1 MRKALLPIV
10 AVALV
15 AACKPHDSGA
25 KPDAERAASV
35 DLKNPASIV
44 ATAPAVFKVKFVT
57 TKGDFE
63 VKCTRDWAPKG
74 ADRFYGLVKAG
85 FFDDVRFFR
94 VVDGFMAQF
103 GIHGDPAVSRAWQ
116 QANIPDDPVKQSNK
130 RGFLSFATRGA
141 NTRTTQMF
149 INFKDNARLDGM
161 GFAPFAEV
169 VSGMDV
175 VDKIDHEYGE
185 RPNQGRI
192 QAEGNAYLAKEFP
205 NLDHVKTARV
215 VD

>member
-1 MRKALLPIV
+1 MRAYLFAAIIL
-10 AVALV
+10 AT
-15 AACKPHDSGA
+15 ACKGSDSTPS
-25 KPDAERAASV
+25 PDATKVQKA
-35 DLKNPASIV
+35 DLKNPASM
-44 ATAPAVFKVKFVT
+44 TEKAPASFKVKFST
-57 TKGDFE
+57 SKGDFVVQCNRE
-63 VKCTRDWAPKG
+63 WAPNG
-74 ADRFYGLVKAG
+74 ADRFYNLVKAG
-85 FFDDVRFFR
+85 FYDDIRFFR

-103 GIHGDPAVSRAWQ
+103 GIHGDPQIAAAWMN
-116 QANIPDDPVKQSNK
+116 ANLPDDPVKQTNK

-141 NTRTTQMF
+141 NSRTTQMF

-175 VDKIDHEYGE
+175 VDKINREYGE

-192 QAEGNAYLAKEFP
+192 QSEGNAYLKEAFP
-205 NLDHVKTARV
+205 NLDFVKTARV